1 MPNVEN
7 KDYNVLIDGK
17 SFFGIPIKIK
27 EKAYETIIEIGRY
40 NDYRTVN
47 FLGYKYLSKFIAIDL
62 SKHSRLFFLVDFIKI
77 MKQQCSFIIGKSKET
92 TFEFKTRKTMVNIMI
107 IVLSLSL
114 RQTLSNQTF

>member
-62 SKHSRLFFLVDFIKI
+62 SKQIELENLDVTQQIIFFGSFYKDNEATMFFYYRKIKRNN
-77 MKQQCSFIIGKSKET
+77 F
-92 TFEFKTRKTMVNIMI
+92 
-107 IVLSLSL
+107 
-114 RQTLSNQTF
+114 